1 MVDGPSPAGSSSA
14 DVAARHGVPAALVDA
29 ITGLSDAV
37 RVGQLDGELPTVEAE
52 VERPEGAW
60 TLQASLYGHGTVLVV
75 LSILPEA
82 VPEGRRAAVAA
93 LVAGLNW
100 RLVLG
105 NAEMDPTDGTVRF
118 RTGLFLAGDELTE
131 RHADAVV
138 RSNLGTSALLFPAVQ
153 AVAAGGEAAEAALER
168 LSAHVEARGIDL
180 GS

>member
-1 MVDGPSPAGSSSA
+1 MVDGPSPTGSASA

-29 ITGLSDAV
+29 IVELSDAV

-52 VERPEGAW
+52 VERPEGAF
-60 TLQASLYGHGTVLVV
+60 TLQASLYGDGTVLVV

-82 VPEGRRAAVAA
+82 VPEDRRAAVAA

-100 RLVLG
+100 RLVVG

-118 RTGLFLAGDELTE
+118 RTGLLLAGDELTAGQ
-131 RHADAVV
+131 ADAVV
-138 RSNLGTSALLFPAVQ
+138 RANIATSVLLFPAVR
-153 AVAAGGEAAEAALER
+153 AVAAGDEAADAALER
-168 LSAHVEARGIDL
+168 LSAHVEAHGIDL